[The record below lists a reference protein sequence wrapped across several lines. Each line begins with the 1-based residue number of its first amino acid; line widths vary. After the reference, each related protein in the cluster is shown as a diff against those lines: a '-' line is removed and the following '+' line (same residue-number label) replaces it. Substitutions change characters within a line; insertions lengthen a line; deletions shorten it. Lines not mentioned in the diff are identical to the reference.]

1 MTTAAEITYRTSL
14 DDVDWADLK
23 RTLQRDSFDNGR
35 SVAQYRA
42 SFTASAAVCLAYHH
56 DQVVGTAR
64 VLSDGVCNA
73 YLIDVWTLTAYRR
86 QGIART
92 MVRRLLDHLPGQ
104 HVYLQTDEPAAMRVY
119 QQLGFREEPHG
130 MGLVVGRWLQP
141 EPREQPA
148 PDEPPTEPQ

>member
-1 MTTAAEITYRTSL
+1 MTTSAEITYRTNL
-14 DDVDWADLK
+14 DTVDWADLK
-23 RTLQRDSFDNGR
+23 QKFQRDSFDSGR

-42 SFTASAAVCLAYHH
+42 SFTASTAVCLAYHH

-92 MVRRLLDHLPGQ
+92 MVRRLLDQLPGQ

-130 MGLVVGRWLQP
+130 MSIVVGRWLQQ
-141 EPREQPA
+141 EPREKPA
-148 PDEPPTEPQ
+148 PAVSPTEHR